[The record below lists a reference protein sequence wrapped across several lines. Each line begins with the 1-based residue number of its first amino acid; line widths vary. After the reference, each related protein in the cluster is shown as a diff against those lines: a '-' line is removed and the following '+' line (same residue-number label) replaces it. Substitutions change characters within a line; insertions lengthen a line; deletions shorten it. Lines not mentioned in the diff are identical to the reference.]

1 MAFASILS
9 GKKEGQQMSV
19 NGIFDTSI
27 NLLGKSL
34 DLRAQ
39 NHNRLSANIANAETP
54 GYTPTALSF
63 EKELQGVL
71 KEKGGTTPAM
81 TNPRHIAL
89 RGDALALEM
98 VQGTVIN
105 TSSGSAGLDGN
116 GVELE
121 SEMGRMVENQI
132 MYNADIQILSKKF
145 SSLTLAIKGGN

>member
-1 MAFASILS
+1 MAL
-9 GKKEGQQMSV
+9 

-63 EKELQGVL
+63 ENEL
-71 KEKGGTTPAM
+71 KGALRDKSGATPSV
-81 TNPRHIAL
+81 TNPRHITF
-89 RGDALALEM
+89 RNDAASLEM
-98 VQGTVIN
+98 VQGSVIE
-105 TSSGSAGLDGN
+105 TSSNTAGLDGN

-132 MYNADIQILSKKF
+132 MYNANIQLLTKKF